1 MDLFSQKPLDELP
14 GTPLA
19 ERLRPREFSEFM
31 GQEDILKKIQGFIK
45 QGYLPNLILWGPPGS
60 GKTTLAKLMARHFE
74 AEFIELHAVEAGAK
88 ILKEEGDS
96 ARNRRRIESRRT
108 VIFID
113 EIHRLNKSQQDV
125 LLPFIEQGDFT
136 LVGATT
142 ENPSYELNR
151 ALMSRSRL
159 LVFKQLSAQN
169 LHGLLEKAVQ
179 KEGLTIAQVLAPEAP
194 ALFLEWAD
202 GDARRLL
209 TAFEEV
215 LSTYQGQDEKKPLN
229 WEDLETVVGS
239 RPLAYDKNSD
249 QHYDVISAFIK
260 SVRGSDADAA
270 LYWLARM
277 VKGGE
282 SPTFIARRLV
292 ILASEDVGNADPRAL
307 QVAISAAQAVEMIGW
322 PEGGI
327 NLAQATTY
335 LALAPKSNRSY
346 VGYNRALEYAE
357 KTGSLPV
364 PLHLRSSKTELM
376 KSIGYGKD
384 YDYPHD
390 HAKAWVDQSYLPD
403 GAKPPPFYEPIKI
416 GFEKTML
423 EYEAWRKS
431 QKTDKT

>member
-1 MDLFSQKPLDELP
+1 MDLFSQKPVHELP

-19 ERLRPREFSEFM
+19 ERLRPREWSEFL
-31 GQEDILKKIQGFIK
+31 GQTEILKKIQAFIK
-45 QGYLPNLILWGPPGS
+45 QNYLPNLILWGPPGC
-60 GKTTLAKLMARHFE
+60 GKTTLAKLLARHFD

-88 ILKEEGDS
+88 LLKEEGDN

-113 EIHRLNKSQQDV
+113 EIHRLNKAQQDV

-159 LVFKQLSAQN
+159 LVFTQLSESD
-169 LHGLLEKAVQ
+169 LSGLLERA
-179 KEGLTIAQVLAPEAP
+179 LANEQLQLQDVFTPETP
-194 ALFLEWAD
+194 PLMLEWAD

-209 TAFEEV
+209 TALEEV
-215 LSTYQGQDEKKPLN
+215 LSNYQNQDAKAPLSWEAVEKI
-229 WEDLETVVGS
+229 VGS

-260 SVRGSDADAA
+260 SLRGSDADAA

-282 SPTFIARRLV
+282 NPTFIARRLV

-307 QVAISAAQAVEMIGW
+307 QVALAAAQAVEMIGW

-327 NLAQATTY
+327 NLAQAVTY
-335 LALAPKSNRSY
+335 LAMAPKSNRSY
-346 VGYNRALEYAE
+346 MAYKKALDFTE

-390 HAKAWVDQSYLPD
+390 HAKGWVDQSYLPD
-403 GAKPPPFYEPIKI
+403 GINPPPFYEPSKM

-431 QKTDKT
+431 QKSEKS